1 MFSGYNKHLAHYL
14 AIHPGLKE
22 KFILNFSSIIKRM
35 PQSRNGKFSNL
46 SRQANKYIDGYNLS
60 AKDRYWKW
68 ASIADT
74 LYTQNLLLKP
84 KDSEIYKS
92 RRNSYIDLIEDENN
106 INDLLFT
113 DMHLVLQND
122 MLTKV
127 DLMSMA
133 NSLEV
138 RTPFL
143 DHNIV
148 NFVFSLPEHFKID
161 SSIKKKILQDTFRNI
176 LPQELYKRPK
186 HGFEVP
192 LLKWFRNELNDDLKS
207 SIFDRNFIESQGIFN
222 WNALQELEKQL
233 FSYSPA
239 DAAAKV
245 WALFV
250 FQHWW
255 KKYFD

>member
-1 MFSGYNKHLAHYL
+1 
-14 AIHPGLKE
+14 
-22 KFILNFSSIIKRM
+22 
-35 PQSRNGKFSNL
+35 
-46 SRQANKYIDGYNLS
+46 
-60 AKDRYWKW
+60 
-68 ASIADT
+68 
-74 LYTQNLLLKP
+74 LKP